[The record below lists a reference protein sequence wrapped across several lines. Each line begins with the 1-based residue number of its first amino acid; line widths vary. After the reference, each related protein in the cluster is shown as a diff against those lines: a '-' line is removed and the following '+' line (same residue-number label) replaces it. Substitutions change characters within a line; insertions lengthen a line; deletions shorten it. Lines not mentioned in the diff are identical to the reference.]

1 MSLSIEQTSRKGIL
15 MTLQII
21 DNQPK
26 RRDRLIII
34 GEIINITRKGSSKT
48 QIMFKANLSFSQLNQ
63 YLSLLLNK
71 ALLEKKALNG
81 KFVYL
86 PTTKGLEFLQRQ
98 QQVIDLLY
106 ENDNVPRR
114 NAKWYTYATPFSGKT
129 SLQ

>member
-1 MSLSIEQTSRKGIL
+1 
-15 MTLQII
+15 MTLQLI

-34 GEIINITRKGSSKT
+34 GEIINISRKGSSKT

-86 PTTKGLEFLQRQ
+86 PTMKGLEFLQRQ

-106 ENDNVPRR
+106 ENDEGPRR
-114 NAKWYTYATPFSGKT
+114 SPKWYLYSTPFNGKN

>member
-63 YLSLLLNK
+63 YLSLLLK
-71 ALLEKKALNG
+71 TSLLEKKAING
-81 KFVYL
+81 KVV
-86 PTTKGLEFLQRQ
+86 PGSAAHRSGQRRS
-98 QQVIDLLY
+98 Y
-106 ENDNVPRR
+106 
-114 NAKWYTYATPFSGKT
+114 
-129 SLQ
+129 